1 MHWRHRTG
9 WKPRLKQVCIVT
21 DEGMVKFGLL
31 KMLTDVLDKHNIK
44 YHVFSDVEPDP
55 STEIVEKG
63 LTHILME
70 KPDALIAL
78 GGGSAIDSAKAL
90 SITATI
96 SKKMFF

>member
-1 MHWRHRTG
+1 MSKMDTVRFFQV
-9 WKPRLKQVCIVT
+9 KPAIHYGIGAISEIGENNFERVCIVT

-31 KMLTDVLDKHNIK
+31 KMVTDVLDAKGIK

-70 KPDALIAL
+70 KPDALIAHRK
-78 GGGSAIDSAKAL
+78 SVV
-90 SITATI
+90 
-96 SKKMFF
+96 